1 MARPGY
7 SSFTTISSMK
17 ILAISALLYCRA
29 ASRKWERRSFF
40 QFNPF
45 RPSLPSLSSLVSLS
59 SPCHRRYNNR
69 SVVTIPETSLN
80 LELAEEQQ
88 HLQKSV
94 RDLAEAEV
102 KPLAKEIDETGHF
115 PFETFKK
122 AAELGLTGVAVPE
135 TYGGAGMDHVS
146 YAIVIE
152 EISRV

>member
-1 MARPGY
+1 MAQPGY

-80 LELAEEQQ
+80 LELSEEQQ
-88 HLQKSV
+88 LLQENLRHL
-94 RDLAEAEV
+94 DDA
-102 KPLAKEIDETGHF
+102 
-115 PFETFKK
+115 
-122 AAELGLTGVAVPE
+122 GVEPIA
-135 TYGGAGMDHVS
+135 
-146 YAIVIE
+146 
-152 EISRV
+152 